1 MNITGN
7 LKQIYL
13 YLKYVFV
20 SYHLFYFIVHVML
33 CVTEMKTCFIFFI
46 INIIS
51 VQVNQSALLN
61 GIKITSMWVVCF
73 VLQWDVFA
81 NVCSNF
87 CSYFFTQHFNL
98 AADFLPA
105 SLTIIAMFLWHDSI
119 PHQSMI
125 RPQKD
130 GDITLCDFPYMCQGA
145 KEVRCLL
152 WLRKTDLH
160 KSESMRGKQ
169 SCQTRE
175 ASTHQHRTSYS
186 YSCF

>member
-61 GIKITSMWVVCF
+61 GIKITGM
-73 VLQWDVFA
+73 
-81 NVCSNF
+81 
-87 CSYFFTQHFNL
+87 
-98 AADFLPA
+98 
-105 SLTIIAMFLWHDSI
+105 
-119 PHQSMI
+119 
-125 RPQKD
+125 
-130 GDITLCDFPYMCQGA
+130 
-145 KEVRCLL
+145 
-152 WLRKTDLH
+152 
-160 KSESMRGKQ
+160 
-169 SCQTRE
+169 
-175 ASTHQHRTSYS
+175 
-186 YSCF
+186 